1 MHIKPYRA
9 SALLVPSPK
18 RITDTEGTFIL
29 HRGTTL
35 SCEPQFKVIASFARE
50 IFSCET
56 EGDDIK
62 ILLERDLQEE
72 AYRLSITSESIV
84 LGAST
89 NTGAFRALSTLR
101 KLDLLT
107 THELPCCEIEDAP
120 DYGWRGFMIDCSRHY
135 LSIEFLK
142 KLIDTASLFHL
153 NRFHWHLTDD
163 QGWRIPL
170 EGWDRL
176 EKIAAHRRQL
186 QYTDGRT
193 YGIMYTKEEILDLQA
208 YAHQRHILIIPEIE
222 TPGHVSSLLAAY
234 PEFGCTA
241 GPYEVQDRWGI
252 FDEVL
257 CCGNDAVLD
266 FLRDAIKQIA
276 ALFSDPYIHIGGDEC
291 PHTAWE
297 HCPKCQQRMLEAGLS
312 EERQLQSWMTSQICQ
327 MVHQEGKRPI
337 GWDEV
342 LEGTEKL
349 GLPPDLIVMS
359 WRGSEG
365 GIQAS
370 KRGHQV
376 IMSPN
381 TEGCY
386 FDYKH
391 TDSKEEMGNLGVSTL
406 TQVAS
411 FSPVSDSL
419 DEQAKKK
426 ILGAQANLWT
436 EQVTSSRQAEYL
448 LFPRL
453 FLLSQQLWNT
463 LDDAKGL
470 EKLPILY
477 QMCEKLG
484 LLCYKGPAT

>member
-1 MHIKPYRA
+1 M
-9 SALLVPSPK
+9 
-18 RITDTEGTFIL
+18 
-29 HRGTTL
+29 
-35 SCEPQFKVIASFARE
+35 
-50 IFSCET
+50 
-56 EGDDIK
+56 
-62 ILLERDLQEE
+62 
-72 AYRLSITSESIV
+72 
-84 LGAST
+84 
-89 NTGAFRALSTLR
+89 
-101 KLDLLT
+101 
-107 THELPCCEIEDAP
+107 
-120 DYGWRGFMIDCSRHY
+120 
-135 LSIEFLK
+135 
-142 KLIDTASLFHL
+142 
-153 NRFHWHLTDD
+153 
-163 QGWRIPL
+163 
-170 EGWDRL
+170 
-176 EKIAAHRRQL
+176 
-186 QYTDGRT
+186 
-193 YGIMYTKEEILDLQA
+193 
-208 YAHQRHILIIPEIE
+208 
-222 TPGHVSSLLAAY
+222 
-234 PEFGCTA
+234 
-241 GPYEVQDRWGI
+241 
-252 FDEVL
+252 L